1 MHSRLKFFSKPLM
14 LKKIMQGIWPQS
26 HSYCFSVDAKKLLLF
41 ALIFFEAPAHAT
53 LEKLMMIDNTTVY
66 VDMSKGQSTQEV
78 VTVFEL
84 RDCGEQREFMGSMY
98 GFSFRSSQFLTEYKC
113 STRQMRH
120 LESVWFAD
128 QMGNGKISFRK
139 MQAQDW
145 RIVDDDAV
153 SKALFDH
160 FCIEK

>member
-1 MHSRLKFFSKPLM
+1 M
-14 LKKIMQGIWPQS
+14 LKKFIQGHWQQNDR
-26 HSYCFSVDAKKLLLF
+26 HFFDADVKKLLL
-41 ALIFFEAPAHAT
+41 LSLMFFQAPAYAT
-53 LEKLMMIDNTTVY
+53 LEKLMTIDNTTVY

-113 STRQMRH
+113 STREMRH

-139 MQAQDW
+139 MRPQDW
-145 RIVDDDAV
+145 KIVDDDAV

-160 FCIEK
+160 FCIAK

>member
-1 MHSRLKFFSKPLM
+1 M
-14 LKKIMQGIWPQS
+14 LKKFIQGHWLQNDR
-26 HSYCFSVDAKKLLLF
+26 HFFNVDTKKLLLLM
-41 ALIFFEAPAHAT
+41 LICFQAPAYAA
-53 LEKLMMIDNTTVY
+53 LEKLMTIDNTTVY

-113 STRQMRH
+113 STREMRH

-139 MQAQDW
+139 MRPQDW
-145 RIVDDDAV
+145 KSVDDDAV

-160 FCIEK
+160 FCIAK